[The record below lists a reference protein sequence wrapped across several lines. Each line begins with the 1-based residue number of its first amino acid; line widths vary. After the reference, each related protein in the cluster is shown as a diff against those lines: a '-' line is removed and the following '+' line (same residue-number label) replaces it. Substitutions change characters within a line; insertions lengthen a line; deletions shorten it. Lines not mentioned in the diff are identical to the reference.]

1 MKQVRLFILTSAMVC
16 LMFSPMVSKSTP
28 LSLLVKAIHESQVT
42 AVKPELFLMAAIITE
57 PPQSAMEEDE
67 NVNILNTDKIRI
79 INLGKVINHENV
91 DYAPTVSADGKTL
104 FYVSNRPGSIKKS
117 SGDLSHDFWASKKAS
132 NLDTNFSDPYN
143 IDLESKFGD
152 LSVNTTLNEGAAS
165 IAADRQTLVFTGCNR
180 SDGLGDCDLYITEI
194 DGDKWSKP
202 KNLGK
207 NVNSSSW
214 DSQPSIAP
222 DKSRIYFSSN
232 RPGPNGSDNF
242 DIWYSDYDFD
252 LEDWKPA
259 VNMTGINTGD
269 RERAPFIAADN
280 TTLFFSSDGHSPNLG
295 GLDFYSATNDNGK
308 WSKPQHLGTRLNTSE
323 DEEFI
328 TLPAS
333 GDVIYFSSRRSDL
346 KGYQGSLDVFM
357 AFVPSF
363 FKAVILSGV
372 VLDECTDENIP
383 ASISVRNTVTGKVF
397 KDTLNTSSKK
407 EFQLIISNTDFGNPK
422 DSIKSADFEII
433 ATNPTYGETK
443 KVVTIDKPKQTK
455 DRKKAEEKNEVK
467 VTLKLGQ
474 RPVIGAEMEFSD
486 FIKRAS
492 KKDPSLSNWKGLV
505 MEEVKT
511 RELYPLLNY
520 VFFDEGSAEFPKRYI
535 MFDNAA
541 KTASFND
548 EAIPGGTLEKYY
560 NVLNIYGYRLK
571 KYPNVKVEILGCF
584 DNAMPTEKSMDLAQK
599 RADIV
604 YNYLKN
610 IWGIAENR
618 LTKKAQGYSKLASKT
633 GDPDPQSK
641 TYAMVENRR
650 SELWFSGDPEDVW
663 QVMKPILD
671 IDPKIFPSPLEMN
684 FTMKNGIEEELVAAR
699 RIEVKRGGQL
709 WNTLSNVGLSEP
721 TAKWNWENSKADEL
735 SETVTDETPFE
746 ARLIVTSK
754 RGMECISDPI
764 SIKVK
769 IVNYTKDKIP
779 TDGTFTREK
788 YNLILFPFDRFD
800 AGPFNE
806 RILKEFVYPRCASD
820 SKIGV
825 DGHTDVVGMFD
836 YNQKLSGRRAETV
849 KTGINSFTGG
859 KYNTL
864 DSKGDGEENPL
875 FDNSL
880 PEGRMYNRT
889 VQINISTPI
898 KDE

>member
-1 MKQVRLFILTSAMVC
+1 
-16 LMFSPMVSKSTP
+16 
-28 LSLLVKAIHESQVT
+28 
-42 AVKPELFLMAAIITE
+42 
-57 PPQSAMEEDE
+57 
-67 NVNILNTDKIRI
+67 
-79 INLGKVINHENV
+79 
-91 DYAPTVSADGKTL
+91 
-104 FYVSNRPGSIKKS
+104 
-117 SGDLSHDFWASKKAS
+117 
-132 NLDTNFSDPYN
+132 
-143 IDLESKFGD
+143 
-152 LSVNTTLNEGAAS
+152 
-165 IAADRQTLVFTGCNR
+165 
-180 SDGLGDCDLYITEI
+180 
-194 DGDKWSKP
+194 
-202 KNLGK
+202 
-207 NVNSSSW
+207 
-214 DSQPSIAP
+214 
-222 DKSRIYFSSN
+222 
-232 RPGPNGSDNF
+232 
-242 DIWYSDYDFD
+242 
-252 LEDWKPA
+252 
-259 VNMTGINTGD
+259 
-269 RERAPFIAADN
+269 APFIAADN
-280 TTLFFSSDGHSPNLG
+280 STLFFSSDGHSPNLG
-295 GLDFYSATNDNGK
+295 GLDFYSTTNDNGK
-308 WSKPQHLGTRLNTSE
+308 WSAPQHLGTRLNTSE

-346 KGYQGSLDVFM
+346 KGSQGNLDVFM

-383 ASISVRNTVTGKVF
+383 ASITVRNTVTGKVF

-422 DSIKSADFEII
+422 DSIKSAHFEII
-433 ATNPTYGETK
+433 ANNPTYGETK

-455 DRKKAEEKNEVK
+455 DRKKAEEKNEIK

-486 FIKRAS
+486 FIKRAA
-492 KKDPSLSNWKGLV
+492 KKDPALSNWKGLV

-535 MFDNAA
+535 IFKNSGQ
-541 KTASFND
+541 TTSFTD

-604 YNYLKN
+604 YNYLKE

-699 RIEVKRGGQL
+699 RIEVKRGGQP

-721 TAKWNWENSKADEL
+721 TTKWNWENSKADEL

-746 ARLIVTSK
+746 ARLIVTSI
-754 RGMECISDPI
+754 RRMECISDPI
-764 SIKVK
+764 
-769 IVNYTKDKIP
+769 
-779 TDGTFTREK
+779 
-788 YNLILFPFDRFD
+788 
-800 AGPFNE
+800 
-806 RILKEFVYPRCASD
+806 
-820 SKIGV
+820 
-825 DGHTDVVGMFD
+825 
-836 YNQKLSGRRAETV
+836 
-849 KTGINSFTGG
+849 
-859 KYNTL
+859 
-864 DSKGDGEENPL
+864 
-875 FDNSL
+875 
-880 PEGRMYNRT
+880 
-889 VQINISTPI
+889 
-898 KDE
+898 

>member
-1 MKQVRLFILTSAMVC
+1 MKQVRLIILTSAILTLLV
-16 LMFSPMVSKSTP
+16 SPSVVQSTP
-28 LSLLVKAIHESQVT
+28 LSQLVKAVNKSQVRT
-42 AVKPELFLMAAIITE
+42 LTPELFLIAATIVDTPPMAE
-57 PPQSAMEEDE
+57 DDEES
-67 NVNILNTDKIRI
+67 VNILNTDKIRI
-79 INLGKVINHENV
+79 INLGKVINHDKV

-104 FYVSNRPGSIKKS
+104 FYVSNRPGSIKVS
-117 SGDLSHDFWASKKAS
+117 GGDLSHDFWASKKAS
-132 NLDTNFSDPYN
+132 NLDTNFSEPYN
-143 IDLESKFGD
+143 IDLESKYGD

-180 SDGLGDCDLYITEI
+180 PDGLGSCDLYITEI

-207 NVNSSSW
+207 NVNSPYW
-214 DSQPSIAP
+214 DSQPAIAP
-222 DKSRIYFSSN
+222 DKSRIYFCSN
-232 RPGPNGSDNF
+232 RPGPHGDDNF
-242 DIWYSDYDFD
+242 DIWYTDYDFD

-259 VNMTGINTGD
+259 QNLSDINTSG
-269 RERAPFIAADN
+269 RERTPFIAADN
-280 TTLFFSSDGHSPNLG
+280 VSLFFSSDEHKPNLG
-295 GLDFYSATNDNGK
+295 GLDFYKSVFDNGK
-308 WSKPQHLGTRLNTSE
+308 WGKPEHLGTRLNTPE

-333 GDVIYFSSRRSDL
+333 GDVIYFSSRRTDL
-346 KGYQGSLDVFM
+346 AGYQGNLDVFM

-372 VLDECTDENIP
+372 VLDECTNENIP
-383 ASISVRNTVTGKVF
+383 AYVTVRNPVTGKTF
-397 KDTLNTSSKK
+397 KDTLNTSLKK

-422 DSIKSADFEII
+422 DSIKSINFEIT
-433 ATNPTYGETK
+433 ASNPTYGETK
-443 KVVTIDKPKQTK
+443 QTVTIDKPKQTK
-455 DRKKAEEKNEVK
+455 DRSKAAEKNEVK

-486 FIKRAS
+486 YIKRAS
-492 KKDPSLSNWKGLV
+492 KKDPSLANWKGLL
-505 MEEVKT
+505 MEEVAT

-520 VFFDEGSAEFPKRYI
+520 VFFDEGSSEFPKRYTI
-535 MFDNAA
+535 FNSPSQ
-541 KTASFND
+541 TTSFTD
-548 EAIPGGTLEKYY
+548 EGIPGGTLEKYY

-584 DNAMPTEKSMDLAQK
+584 DNITPNEKSMDLAQK

-610 IWGIAENR
+610 VWGIPESR

-641 TYAMVENRR
+641 TYAQVENRR
-650 SELWFSGDPEDVW
+650 AELWFSGEPEDVW
-663 QVMKPILD
+663 GVMKPILD
-671 IDPKIFPSPLEMN
+671 VDPKIFPSPLEMT

-699 RIEVKRGGQL
+699 RIEVTKGGKP
-709 WNTLSNVGLSEP
+709 WNTLSSVGLSEP
-721 TAKWNWENSKADEL
+721 TFKWNWENTKGDDL
-735 SETVTDETPFE
+735 SESVTEDAPFE

-754 RGMECISDPI
+754 RGSECISDPI

-769 IVNYTKDKIP
+769 IVKSADFKVVRLDRETK
-779 TDGTFTREK
+779 EK

-806 RILKEFVYPRCASD
+806 RILKEFVYPRCQPD

-825 DGHTDVVGMFD
+825 EGHTDVVGMFE
-836 YNQKLSGRRAETV
+836 YNQKLSGKRSETV
-849 KTGINSFTGG
+849 KSGINSFTGG
-859 KYNTL
+859 KFASL

-875 FDNSL
+875 FINDL

-889 VQINISTPI
+889 VQINIATPI